1 MYYSPHIHVCW
12 GNDIFVESDEEEV
25 SEGQMKQLKQI
36 EPMNQRIMEE
46 SVGISIGLSELVE
59 VSMIV
64 VVKLLALSKHMNS
77 LSFWV
82 EE

>member
-1 MYYSPHIHVCW
+1 MYHSPHIHVCW
-12 GNDIFVESDEEEV
+12 GNDIFVENDEEEV

-59 VSMIV
+59 VSIDRCCEAACPLKAYELFV
-64 VVKLLALSKHMNS
+64 LLG
-77 LSFWV
+77 
-82 EE
+82 